1 MVGGTF
7 FSLLTVMAIAKFLA
21 RSPSANPFTPPVTV
35 LKPVR
40 GLEKDLKA
48 NLQTIAQQDY
58 PDYQIIYSV
67 QDPQDPA
74 LPLLRQI
81 QSEYRDRPIEV
92 VVATVEAGANG
103 KVNNL
108 LGGLSLAQH
117 DLLVISD
124 SDTVLK
130 SDYLKTLIAPLQD
143 PQVGCVCTPFKLIR
157 AQSWYEKLEL
167 LSINTDFI
175 PSVIFAEVTGLSKA
189 CLGPSLALRRST
201 LDKMGG
207 LASLADYLVEDFELG
222 RRVWTGGQKMVLLP
236 YFIETVVDLKSW
248 QDWWLHQVYWDQ
260 NTYLARPLPF
270 IATIVVKAIPFALL
284 LVLLRGADAISLGG
298 LALVLLIRSLTA
310 ALVACQLQDQETLR
324 SLYLLPLRE
333 AIAIIFWALAFS
345 QRKVT
350 WRGVEFRLTGQGKMV
365 PIKNGN

>member
-1 MVGGTF
+1 VLSVLDFLSLICLVPMVGGTF

-21 RSPSANPFTPPVTV
+21 RSPSVNPFTPPVTV

-74 LPLLRQI
+74 LPMLRQI
-81 QSEYRDRPIEV
+81 QAEYRDRPIEV
-92 VVATVEAGANG
+92 VVAAVEAGANG

-108 LGGLSLAQH
+108 LGGLSLAHH

-130 SDYLKTLIAPLQD
+130 ADYLKTLINPFQD

-157 AQSWYEKLEL
+157 SQSWYEKLEL

-189 CLGPSLALRRST
+189 CLGPSLAIRRST

-236 YFIETVVDLKSW
+236 YFIEAVVDLQNW

-284 LVLLRGADAISLGG
+284 LVCLRGADAISLGG
-298 LALVLLIRSLTA
+298 LALVLLVRCLTA
-310 ALVACQLQDQETLR
+310 ALVACQLQDQESLH

-333 AIAIIFWALAFS
+333 AIAIIFWALAF
-345 QRKVT
+345 T
-350 WRGVEFRLTGQGKMV
+350 
-365 PIKNGN
+365 